1 MDTAQAIAS
10 TNSSDS
16 PRARLATRLA
26 FLLCGFCVASW
37 APLIPY
43 AKQRMGIDDGGM
55 GVLLLCLG
63 AGSVASMLR
72 TGPLCARYGCRH
84 VLLAS
89 ALALLLLL
97 PPLALVS
104 SPWLMGAVLLGF
116 GGALGS
122 LDVAMNVHAVE
133 VERDAGA
140 PLMSG
145 FHAMFSVGGFLGS
158 ALVTSLL
165 SAGVTPFVCTLLCVA
180 LMAAMLAVAQPRLI
194 ETPRVA
200 AGHSLAWPRRGAIL
214 LLSAL
219 AAACFLV
226 EGAMLD
232 WSALLLTTQSLA
244 APAQAGLGY
253 AFFSVAMTAGRFGGD
268 AITARL
274 GDLATMRWG
283 GALSVI
289 GFLVLLCAG
298 RLEGAL
304 LGFVLI
310 GLGASNIVPVLFRRA
325 GTLPGMPAAIAIAA
339 LTTTGYGGQL
349 LGPAAVGFVS
359 QLTSLPAAFW
369 LLAALMALVPVF
381 AGKVA
386 GPVRR

>member
-10 TNSSDS
+10 PNSSDS

-165 SAGVTPFVCTLLCVA
+165 SAGVTPFVCTLLCAA

-268 AITARL
+268 AVTARL

-283 GALSVI
+283 GALSVV
-289 GFLVLLCAG
+289 GFLVLLSVG

-369 LLAALMALVPVF
+369 LLAALMALVPIF

-386 GPVRR
+386 GPARR